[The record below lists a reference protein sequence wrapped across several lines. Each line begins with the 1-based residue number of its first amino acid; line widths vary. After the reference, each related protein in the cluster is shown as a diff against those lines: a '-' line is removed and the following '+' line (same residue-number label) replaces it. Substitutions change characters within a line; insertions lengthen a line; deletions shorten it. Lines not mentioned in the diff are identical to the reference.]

1 MEIEA
6 GAGAGIVGMA
16 IGETHGVLHHCRVG
30 AVLHDHEVVIPYRGM
45 KIEDGDR
52 LLVLG
57 QQGTLK
63 EIEPSFAGGS

>member
-1 MEIEA
+1 
-6 GAGAGIVGMA
+6 
-16 IGETHGVLHHCRVG
+16 
-30 AVLHDHEVVIPYRGM
+30 M